1 VKRAWLR
8 RVLIAASILIYALLA
23 HYSNGN
29 PNARAL
35 GAALAV
41 GPLLLALA
49 VALRRLPHPLL
60 AAMVATP
67 LSAALLW
74 LSWGH
79 IERNFA
85 LMILLQQCGAY
96 LTMALVFGRSLL
108 RGEVPLCTHWAT
120 TVHGALSEEARDYT
134 RAVTAAWTMFF
145 VSISLLSAALYA
157 WAPLWLWS
165 VFSNF
170 LTLPLAA
177 LMFLGE
183 YALRQRLLPSM
194 QRITLRD
201 TARAYFQSPGGSA
214 ASRW

>member
-1 VKRAWLR
+1 VKRRWLR
-8 RVLIAASILIYALLA
+8 RALIAASILIYALLA
-23 HYSNGN
+23 HYSNATAG
-29 PNARAL
+29 AHGL

-49 VALRRLPHPLL
+49 VAVRRSPHPLIATVLL
-60 AAMVATP
+60 AP
-67 LSAALLW
+67 LSAALLL

-79 IERNFA
+79 IERNFT

-96 LTMALVFGRSLL
+96 LMLALVFGRSLM
-108 RGEVPLCTHWAT
+108 RGELPLCTRWAT
-120 TVHGALSEEARDYT
+120 MVHGPLPGDVQRYT
-134 RAVTAAWTMFF
+134 RAVTAAWTGFF
-145 VSISLLSAALYA
+145 ISIGLLSALLYA
-157 WAPLWLWS
+157 WAPLRVWS
-165 VFSNF
+165 LFSNF

-194 QRITLRD
+194 RRITLRD
-201 TARAYFQSPGGSA
+201 TARAYFQSPGGRA